1 MDSTRTPVAADD
13 SAGDAGEGGRHT
25 VSDWHVHTDL
35 SDGFASPEEV
45 VRAALDLGLTRISVT
60 DHDCIEAHRS
70 GRLKAAATA
79 TPLEIITGVEI
90 DCTLGET
97 GIEILGFGFDPDAP
111 ALVECLREIQADRRR
126 RYEHYREV
134 LRAAGEPV
142 PPEPGTMCASLSL
155 MKVHVYRAL
164 DKAQRHFAGGYREF
178 SKWLDGLGDP
188 PPVRTPT
195 AADAARLILDAGG
208 HVLLAHPLYYEDRIE
223 LATLVRV
230 GREIG
235 GVGTEFLYPYAFG
248 DNPLPE
254 ETVMRGFARL
264 RALMTETFPA
274 GACLTAGTDVHD
286 LTEWPARLAHL
297 DQLHERLA
305 ALS

>member
-1 MDSTRTPVAADD
+1 M
-13 SAGDAGEGGRHT
+13 
-25 VSDWHVHTDL
+25 HTDL

-45 VRAALDLGLTRISVT
+45 VRAALDLGLTRIAVT
-60 DHDCIEAHRS
+60 DHDCIEAHCS
-70 GRLKAAATA
+70 GRLEAVAAA

-97 GIEILGFGFDPDAP
+97 GIEILGFGFDPHAP
-111 ALVECLREIQADRRR
+111 ALTERLRDVQADRRR
-126 RYEHYREV
+126 RYEHYREA

-142 PPEPGTMCASLSL
+142 PPEPGTTCASLAL

-164 DKAQRHFAGGYREF
+164 EAAQRHFAGGYREF

-195 AADAARLILDAGG
+195 AAEAARLILDAGG
-208 HVLLAHPLYYEDRIE
+208 HVLLAHPLYYDDRID
-223 LATLVRV
+223 LATLVRA

-235 GVGTEFLYPYAFG
+235 CVGTEFLYPYAFG
-248 DNPLPE
+248 GNALPE
-254 ETVMRGFARL
+254 ETVLRGYTRL
-264 RALMTETFPA
+264 RALMTEIFPA

-297 DQLHERLA
+297 EQWHVRLA
-305 ALS
+305 APQAAR